1 MSVKDLIVDFS
12 EYDANNVVADIQEI
26 RRYNL
31 QRYEMEQLTAIC
43 HVDRDRQ
50 ICVGYKDVTHN
61 EFWVRG
67 HMPKAPLMPGV
78 IMCEAAAQLAS
89 YFVQKYDLLGA
100 KVVGFG
106 GLEDVKFRGGV
117 LPGDRLIIAVQLTK
131 VRRGAMIVCRFEG
144 FVDQTLV
151 VEGNLK
157 GVPLPL
163 DLEALGIGS
172 NSPPEPI
179 DDKR

>member
-1 MSVKDLIVDFS
+1 
-12 EYDANNVVADIQEI
+12 
-26 RRYNL
+26 
-31 QRYEMEQLTAIC
+31 MEQLTAFC

-50 ICVGYKDVTHN
+50 ICVCYKDITHN
-61 EFWVRG
+61 DFWVRG

-106 GLEDVKFRGGV
+106 GLEEVKFRGGV
-117 LPGDRLIIAVQLTK
+117 LPGDRLLIVVQLLK

-144 FVDQTLV
+144 FVNQELV
-151 VEGNLK
+151 VESRLK
-157 GVPLPL
+157 GIPLPL
-163 DLEALGIGS
+163 DLEALGLI
-172 NSPPEPI
+172 EPAAPTPS
-179 DDKR
+179 KN